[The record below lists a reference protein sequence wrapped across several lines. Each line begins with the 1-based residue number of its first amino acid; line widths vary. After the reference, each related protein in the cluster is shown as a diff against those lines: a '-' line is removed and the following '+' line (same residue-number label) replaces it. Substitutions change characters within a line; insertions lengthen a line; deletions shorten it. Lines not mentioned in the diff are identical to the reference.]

1 MHVFMFHTIVGCLM
15 HNFDY
20 SLNNSTTQQ
29 LEDLRFQPEVPIGLI
44 YNSVQLRSINSQRVV
59 QQQRVNEK
67 SAKSTCNAYLRH
79 SLSHAARLHLA
90 NAGIRLMVPR

>member
-1 MHVFMFHTIVGCLM
+1 MVHTHSVKGTIIACLM

-29 LEDLRFQPEVPIGLI
+29 LEDPGFQPEVPKGPI
-44 YNSVQLRSINSQRVV
+44 YNSVQLQCMNSQCVV

-67 SAKSTCNAYLRH
+67 SAKSTCSAQFCH
-79 SLSHAARLHLA
+79 SMSRKA
-90 NAGIRLMVPR
+90 

>member
-1 MHVFMFHTIVGCLM
+1 M

-29 LEDLRFQPEVPIGLI
+29 LEDLRFQPEVLIGLI

-59 QQQRVNEK
+59 QRVNEK

>member
-1 MHVFMFHTIVGCLM
+1 MQMTSITIVACLV

-29 LEDLRFQPEVPIGLI
+29 LEDPCFQPEVPKVLI
-44 YNSVQLRSINSQRVV
+44 YNSVQLRCMNSHCVV

-67 SAKSTCNAYLRH
+67 SAKSTCNAQFCH
-79 SLSHAARLHLA
+79 SMTAK
-90 NAGIRLMVPR
+90 